1 MKIYLKEK
9 IGDPNLFCGRK
20 KELEGLLLW
29 VKKIKKELSPS
40 RSMVSRRKTGK
51 TAILQRLFNIVFH
64 QNDKVVPFYYEV
76 GETSQWAVDFCKD
89 FFLSFIYQY
98 VAFRSRNSEYLS
110 DDIER
115 RFSVAIDIVKK
126 EGFDFLVGNIETV
139 QELVEEENS
148 GFLWNIVRDAPRKI
162 AEQEDMRV
170 MQIIDEF
177 QYLNRKIYRDKEAQ
191 KYLIKDFAQGYMSTA
206 EYKNAPLIVAGS
218 WVGWLMHDIMKM
230 PARFQLTTLDN
241 MPEDEAVEM
250 VYRYSSL
257 YEIPV
262 TDETAHLIAKI
273 SEGSPFY
280 ISGIMRS
287 LYPDKDLT
295 TRDGVLATLEYET
308 LNRRGSIYN
317 TWMEY
322 IHYAFS
328 TINDRNAKK
337 IVLYLCKN
345 RDREI
350 TRKELIEKVVPDMDD
365 YGLEKKLKTLVYS
378 DIIEQGS
385 TNFRYKGVSDN
396 IFDKVFR
403 GVYAEEIE
411 DFDPAEIT
419 NEYKELF
426 DKIQKKYKKL
436 QGKHNY
442 LTGKYAE
449 FTFILKL
456 TYHAFK
462 ENEKFKSMMKNL
474 PENFE
479 FTEYES
485 VWSWY
490 GSPVYRKNIQIDI
503 FARAKDEFYSLVG
516 EIKKR
521 KDTKFSKAEAEKFV
535 EKAKTMMEI
544 EEIKKAVLF
553 VFSQAGFTDEA
564 LEFFKNKNIAW
575 TTDVRWIQPL

>member
-1 MKIYLKEK
+1 MKIYLEEK

-20 KELEGLLLW
+20 KELEALLLW
-29 VKKIKKELSPS
+29 VEKIKKRLSPS

-76 GETSQWAVDFCKD
+76 GETSQWAVDFCRD
-89 FFLSFIYQY
+89 FFMTFICHYT
-98 VAFRSRNSEYLS
+98 AFRSRNPYYLS
-110 DDIER
+110 NEVKKEFDVGRE
-115 RFSVAIDIVKK
+115 IVKK
-126 EGFDFLVGNIETV
+126 EGLDFLVSWINSV
-139 QELVEEENS
+139 QSLAAEENTHL
-148 GFLWNIVRDAPRKI
+148 LWGLVRDAPRKI

-177 QYLNRKIYRDKEAQ
+177 QYLNRKIYWDKNKTRLAN
-191 KYLIKDFAQGYMSTA
+191 DFAQGYMSTA

-241 MPEDEAVEM
+241 MPEDEAIETI
-250 VYRYSSL
+250 YRYSSL

-262 TDETAHLIAKI
+262 TDETAHLIAEI

-295 TRDGVLATLEYET
+295 TREGVLATLEYET
-308 LNRRGSIYN
+308 LNRRGTIYN

-365 YGLEKKLKTLVYS
+365 YELEKKLKALVYS

-411 DFDPAEIT
+411 GFDPAEIT

-426 DKIQKKYKKL
+426 DKIQKKYRKL

-462 ENEKFKSMMKNL
+462 ENDKFKSMMENL

-479 FTEYES
+479 FVEYES

-544 EEIKKAVLF
+544 EEVKKAVLF
-553 VFSQAGFTDEA
+553 VFSQAGFTDDA
-564 LEFFKNKNIAW
+564 LEFFKNKKIAW